1 MKRKYFINIFSQLF
15 LSLVVAGSLVYLAK
29 FYGIFVGIIAWV
41 LCFPMFLIAL
51 LAISLAWEK

>member
-29 FYGIFVGIIAWV
+29 FYDIFVGIIAGV
-41 LCFPMFLIAL
+41 LCFLMFLIAL
-51 LAISLAWEK
+51 LAIQLAWEK

>member
-29 FYGIFVGIIAWV
+29 FYGIFVGIIVGV
-41 LCFPMFLIAL
+41 LCFLVFLITL

>member
-29 FYGIFVGIIAWV
+29 FYDIFVGIIAGV
-41 LCFPMFLIAL
+41 LCFLMFLITL
-51 LAISLAWEK
+51 LAIQLSWEK